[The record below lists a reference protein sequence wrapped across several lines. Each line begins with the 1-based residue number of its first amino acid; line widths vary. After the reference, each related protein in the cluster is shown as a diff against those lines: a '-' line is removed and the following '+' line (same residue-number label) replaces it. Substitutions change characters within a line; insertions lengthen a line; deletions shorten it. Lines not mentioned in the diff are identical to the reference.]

1 MARCL
6 WTVAGCF
13 RKLCSPVLGCGVV
26 SLVILKSFFERN
38 SSFHPRDDNGARK
51 VMLEVSDS
59 SKLCQNQPQAPGHCD
74 ADRGED
80 AARGVVPRCSREGRT
95 ASPRFCPEHQ
105 LELIFSKERQMCL

>member
-6 WTVAGCF
+6 WTGAGCF

-59 SKLCQNQPQAPGHCD
+59 SKLCQNPRLLATVTWT
-74 ADRGED
+74 
-80 AARGVVPRCSREGRT
+80 AARTP
-95 ASPRFCPEHQ
+95 PEA
-105 LELIFSKERQMCL
+105 